1 MDILSY
7 VKGVKTFKKS
17 ELVNQITSLGV
28 IANDLTSNITR
39 MEANKIDLGHEINQ
53 WMVTKSISRE
63 LDNAGFRGVGFQ
75 YAVKTSLQTVSAL
88 VLGLTKMVQSSKDE
102 VWDGKLLDLRQANL
116 LNLVEHMDHWVKY
129 TGLVY
134 DVLITMKTKGNRD
147 AEKVLAKADLRFV
160 NQTMDFYKGTTTLLL
175 KGSRVILDN
184 LSKIPE
190 VEVSETSIA
199 VMESTE
205 GAAFSSLIQQGFGIH
220 QVNPVFWYKLN
231 KMNLNLARIDKAR
244 KDNEVFAMKI
254 TQAVNQKNGVDDADL
269 DHQIE
274 IYQDAI
280 IKNVALIETIE
291 KEYA

>member
-7 VKGVKTFKKS
+7 VKGVKTFKKR
-17 ELVNQITSLGV
+17 ELVDQITALGV
-28 IANDLTSNITR
+28 VATDLTANITR

-53 WMVTKSISRE
+53 WMITKSITRE
-63 LDNAGFRGVGFQ
+63 LDNVGFRGVGFQ
-75 YAVKTSLQTVSAL
+75 HAVKTSLTTVSAL

-102 VWDGKLLDLRQANL
+102 IWDGKLIDLRQANL
-116 LNLVEHMDHWVKY
+116 LNLIEHLTHWVRY

-134 DVLITMKTKGNRD
+134 DVLITMKNKGDRE
-147 AEKVLAKADLRFV
+147 AEKTLAKADLRFI
-160 NQTMDFYKGTTTLLL
+160 NQTIEFYKGSTVMLL
-175 KGSRVILDN
+175 KGSRIILDN
-184 LSKIPE
+184 LMAIPE

-205 GAAFSSLIQQGFGIH
+205 GAEMASLIQQGFGIH
-220 QVNPVFWYKLN
+220 QINPVFWYKLN

-274 IYQDAI
+274 IYQDEI
-280 IKNVALIETIE
+280 IKNVALIESIE